1 MNVTSQPTSQFSTI
15 HPCTNLLQPLESY
28 HCLHSLV
35 VTLGTK
41 SVQSSQSSATWTIK
55 DGSLDSKSSQNKVIQ
70 YKIERRMDST
80 QNISEA
86 HHSQFLN
93 DFQAT
98 EEVESWQALISPLD
112 ALHNRNDNSVTAT
125 NASICNTSIQ
135 AGQES
140 QENIGQ
146 SGYDHTNEDLY
157 NSQNDQ
163 TAIENEIH
171 TTVENSV

>member
-1 MNVTSQPTSQFSTI
+1 M
-15 HPCTNLLQPLESY
+15 
-28 HCLHSLV
+28 
-35 VTLGTK
+35 
-41 SVQSSQSSATWTIK
+41 
-55 DGSLDSKSSQNKVIQ
+55 IQ
-70 YKIERRMDST
+70 YKIERRMDFT

-112 ALHNRNDNSVTAT
+112 ALHNRNDNSVTAST
-125 NASICNTSIQ
+125 PVCNTQIQ

-146 SGYDHTNEDLY
+146 TGYDHTNEDLY

-171 TTVENSV
+171 TTIENSV

>member
-1 MNVTSQPTSQFSTI
+1 M
-15 HPCTNLLQPLESY
+15 
-28 HCLHSLV
+28 
-35 VTLGTK
+35 
-41 SVQSSQSSATWTIK
+41 
-55 DGSLDSKSSQNKVIQ
+55 IQ
-70 YKIERRMDST
+70 YKIERRMDPT

-98 EEVESWQALISPLD
+98 EEIESWQALISPLD

-125 NASICNTSIQ
+125 SASICNTSIQ
-135 AGQES
+135 AVEES

-146 SGYDHTNEDLY
+146 TGYDHTNEDLY
-157 NSQNDQ
+157 NNQNDQ

-171 TTVENSV
+171 TTIENSV